1 MSILV
6 YSAITYIITIKIP
19 VVRFIVLDMADEK
32 LNTIPSVDAL
42 LDLSNHIGNS
52 IMHLAIE
59 LEVDLSELQQIQHD
73 LKNKLLEQ
81 NRKVFNKWRQH
92 KFPKPTVLRLLKAL
106 HRVGK
111 FGPTFKVLK
120 NHLE

>member
-1 MSILV
+1 M
-6 YSAITYIITIKIP
+6 T
-19 VVRFIVLDMADEK
+19 DEK
-32 LNTIPSVDAL
+32 LKKIPSVDAL
-42 LDLSNHIGNS
+42 HDLSNHIGNS
-52 IMHLAIE
+52 TMQLAIE
-59 LEVDLSELQQIQHD
+59 LEVDLSYLQQIQHD

-81 NRKVFNKWRQH
+81 NRKIFIKWRQN

-106 HRVGK
+106 YRVGK